1 MSSQTD
7 GKAKRMNRNRWA
19 MAARRISVRSPIAA
33 AVAAASLVAVA
44 MALTV
49 APSSATPPPAVTL
62 PSGNA
67 AQQWDKIAED
77 TVVGAGA
84 FQGEGFVYL
93 AYVSKAMDGAVNPG
107 QRTGR
112 TQMPPSRRPPTTFV
126 RHFRRRRR
134 ASPHCTM
141 QR

>member
-1 MSSQTD
+1 M
-7 GKAKRMNRNRWA
+7 KARMA
-19 MAARRISVRSPIAA
+19 LTSV
-33 AVAAASLVAVA
+33 AVAAVWFVGSGAAA
-44 MALTV
+44 IA
-49 APSSATPPPAVTL
+49 APAPTSVPAGAVTL

-107 QRTGR
+107 QRNGQNADAAVTQAAYDVLVHYFPGQAGEPHR
-112 TQMPPSRRPPTTFV
+112 TARCS
-126 RHFRRRRR
+126 
-134 ASPHCTM
+134 A
-141 QR
+141 